1 LVSKELFKED
11 NKDIL
16 VIQDQIK
23 NMEQCLL
30 KDEENIDSALDASNM
45 DAAKTL
51 SAKHC
56 LNLQHYFKFHAA
68 LVTLYQHKIQKLEDS
83 QGDGPINLSQKGQI
97 AKEMK
102 VMEDIC
108 CIGLKA
114 GGDGDHV
121 ESVRDMN
128 IFADLLLNFEEKCP
142 LLHSVLETLLVT
154 DSRRRVH
161 KTAEYKLTCGVNALA
176 LLLSVRN
183 QRCKNDVRLLLGLVC
198 ITYGAGKQLMNL
210 LNAIGLTP
218 HWDTLYV
225 L

>member
-1 LVSKELFKED
+1 M
-11 NKDIL
+11 
-16 VIQDQIK
+16 IQDQIK

-45 DAAKTL
+45 DLVKTL

-56 LNLQHYFKFHAA
+56 LNFQHYFKFDAA

-83 QGDGPINLSQKGQI
+83 QGYDSINLSQKGQI
-97 AKEMK
+97 AKEIK

-114 GGDGDHV
+114 GGDGDHA

-128 IFADLLLNFEEKCP
+128 IFADLLLKDEEKCP
-142 LLHSVLETLLVT
+142 LLHSVLETILVT

-198 ITYGAGKQLMNL
+198 ITYGAGTQFKKL

-218 HWDTLYV
+218 LWDTLYV